1 MSAIELSAKSLE
13 EAKKSA
19 AEKLGVSVD
28 QVEVKV
34 LEEVKGLFGK
44 TSFRVSAHV
53 IPSAPVEAPAV
64 AEPAPTEAAVVA
76 APAVEAEVA
85 PKAAKGGRG
94 RGKKAPAEEV
104 VSEAPADD
112 ATAEEGSETEAEVV
126 ATEEDAANVLGLVH
140 SFLEASDLEVTAVVG
155 SVQGRYVNVTI
166 DGKDASYLVGKHGE
180 VINALQYL
188 VNIVS
193 NRRFRNGIRA
203 TIECND
209 YRRKREEQLIG
220 LAKQISAQ
228 VIERNEECVLD
239 ALPAFERRIVHRA
252 LQEIEGVSTY
262 SEGEEPNR
270 RVVIAPAE

>member
-44 TSFRVSAHV
+44 TSLRVSAHV
-53 IPSAPVEAPAV
+53 IASAPVEAPIVAEAAP
-64 AEPAPTEAAVVA
+64 AEPAA
-76 APAVEAEVA
+76 APEAS

-104 VSEAPADD
+104 VAEAPADE
-112 ATAEEGSETEAEVV
+112 ATTEEGGETEAEIV

-155 SVQGRYVNVTI
+155 SIQGRYVNVTI

>member
-44 TSFRVSAHV
+44 TSLRVSAHV
-53 IPSAPVEAPAV
+53 IASAPVEVPVV
-64 AEPAPTEAAVVA
+64 AEAAPIKAAVET
-76 APAVEAEVA
+76 APVEAEAA
-85 PKAAKGGRG
+85 PKATKGGRG

-104 VSEAPADD
+104 ATEAPAEG
-112 ATAEEGSETEAEVV
+112 ATSEEGGESEAEIV
-126 ATEEDAANVLGLVH
+126 ATDEDAANVLGLVH

>member
-53 IPSAPVEAPAV
+53 IASAPVEAPT
-64 AEPAPTEAAVVA
+64 AEAEVSPVE
-76 APAVEAEVA
+76 APAVEAEPA

-94 RGKKAPAEEV
+94 RGKKAAVEEAV
-104 VSEAPADD
+104 AEAPADE
-112 ATAEEGSETEAEVV
+112 ASTEEGGETEAEVV

-155 SVQGRYVNVTI
+155 SIQGRYVNVTI